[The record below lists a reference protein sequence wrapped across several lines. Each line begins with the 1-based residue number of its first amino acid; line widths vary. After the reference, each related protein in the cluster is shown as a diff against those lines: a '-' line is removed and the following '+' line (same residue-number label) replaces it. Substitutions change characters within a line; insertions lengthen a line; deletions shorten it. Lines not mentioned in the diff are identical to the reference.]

1 VIRTRPNGARAAPLA
16 DETKQPK
23 EPPRAEAKHVSS
35 TAIAA
40 HTYGT
45 QTPPSLADELARLLR
60 VWEKHPDIFA
70 WDIFGIRL
78 WSRQIEIVR
87 AVARF
92 SRTAVATGQKVGK
105 SICAAILAFWWIV
118 IHPNGNVILTAPTAA
133 QVRSTLWKEV
143 KKLHELA
150 GERLKHIGGFGGTA
164 FKLPEIGFKDVEG
177 HQLIAGRATNQPTR
191 MQGASGDEQLYVVDE
206 ASGVS
211 DDILAAIDG
220 NLMGGGRLLLL
231 GNPNHNSGALY
242 DAFHSKKDLYYRIQV
257 SSEETPNFIA
267 RKKVIKGLAEY
278 REIMQRRQIWGR
290 DGKGYENHYQYQV
303 RVQGKFPSSA
313 ANQVVSA
320 WIIDLAEQRWQAF
333 AGALLDNAGIGPEQ
347 YHSDPNIRAQVD
359 AIFLDPEYAPL
370 VLGVDPKRE
379 GRDSMVVQ
387 ARRGSRV
394 YLPDEFTEELDGPQ
408 AKERVLEVINKYRR
422 GNEWVH
428 VLVDR
433 TGLGNS
439 PFDFLKI
446 IAEKERIYLY
456 GVVWGGAPRKT
467 EKDLAGEDSFKTYQ
481 DLRAELMFEVERR
494 LRTDLI
500 MQPFQRRRDDL
511 LAPRYHLGRHNE
523 LIVENKE
530 QVRKRLNGKSC
541 DFYDALAISLAI
553 NPDTFEPPPQ
563 EDYRPIHRAT
573 PRFGSSSRGYG

>member
-1 VIRTRPNGARAAPLA
+1 
-16 DETKQPK
+16 
-23 EPPRAEAKHVSS
+23 
-35 TAIAA
+35 
-40 HTYGT
+40 
-45 QTPPSLADELARLLR
+45 
-60 VWEKHPDIFA
+60 
-70 WDIFGIRL
+70 
-78 WSRQIEIVR
+78 
-87 AVARF
+87 
-92 SRTAVATGQKVGK
+92 
-105 SICAAILAFWWIV
+105 
-118 IHPNGNVILTAPTAA
+118 
-133 QVRSTLWKEV
+133 
-143 KKLHELA
+143 
-150 GERLKHIGGFGGTA
+150 
-164 FKLPEIGFKDVEG
+164 
-177 HQLIAGRATNQPTR
+177 
-191 MQGASGDEQLYVVDE
+191 
-206 ASGVS
+206 
-211 DDILAAIDG
+211 
-220 NLMGGGRLLLL
+220 
-231 GNPNHNSGALY
+231 
-242 DAFHSKKDLYYRIQV
+242 
-257 SSEETPNFIA
+257 
-267 RKKVIKGLAEY
+267 
-278 REIMQRRQIWGR
+278 
-290 DGKGYENHYQYQV
+290 
-303 RVQGKFPSSA
+303 
-313 ANQVVSA
+313 
-320 WIIDLAEQRWQAF
+320 
-333 AGALLDNAGIGPEQ
+333 LLDNAGIGPEQ

-446 IAEKERIYLY
+446 VAEKERIYLY

-494 LRTDLI
+494 LRTDLV

-563 EDYRPIHRAT
+563 EDYRPLHRAT